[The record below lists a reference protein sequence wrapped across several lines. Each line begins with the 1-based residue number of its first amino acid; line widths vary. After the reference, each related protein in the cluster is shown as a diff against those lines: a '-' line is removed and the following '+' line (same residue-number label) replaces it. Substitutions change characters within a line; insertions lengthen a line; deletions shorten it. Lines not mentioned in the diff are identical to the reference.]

1 MKSVELGN
9 GRIAFPVAIIDTF
22 SLTLHSDRLAIG
34 GETRVGYWP
43 AARGLMKK
51 LVYLALAVAASA
63 AVSGCAT
70 ITRGTHDA
78 FVVQTDPVGAS
89 VKTSNGFSCD
99 STPCSM
105 RMERKSEFDVTI
117 TKAGYKT
124 WTGHVTHKTAGGG
137 GAAMAGNVL
146 VGGIIGAV
154 VDGNNGATQDLTPNP
169 LIIKME
175 KLDDS
180 ASSTAAK

>member
-1 MKSVELGN
+1 
-9 GRIAFPVAIIDTF
+9 
-22 SLTLHSDRLAIG
+22 
-34 GETRVGYWP
+34 
-43 AARGLMKK
+43 MKK
-51 LVYLALAVAASA
+51 IVFLALAAAA
-63 AVSGCAT
+63 CVTVSGCAT

-99 STPCSM
+99 ATPCSM

-117 TKAGYKT
+117 SKPGYKT
-124 WTGHVTHKTAGGG
+124 WTGHVTHKTASGG

-154 VDGNNGATQDLTPNP
+154 VDGNNGATQDLVPNP
-169 LIIKME
+169 LVIKME
-175 KLDDS
+175 KLDD
-180 ASSTAAK
+180 ASSSAAAK